1 MATTY
6 RYLLAD
12 LLTNDIIA
20 ELPLTGVA
28 FTQQLN
34 QAGTFSGHLMLSGIN
49 TDKFNVDASTIP
61 GKCGL
66 YVDRDGILVWGGVI
80 WGRQYNSQDQALTIQ
95 AREWISYFERRRITQ
110 TVDFVA
116 VDQLVIAKTLI
127 EDAQSVAF
135 GDIGVGYNSDGE
147 TTSGILIDRVY
158 YDYELKNVFQAIQ
171 DLSRQSDGFDFQ
183 IAISY
188 DAVTDLPRKDFNTYF
203 PRSGLVY
210 TPGDPACPVFE
221 FPAGNIVEYEYPED
235 GSTTANVIY
244 AIGAGSNE
252 GKLIGSAVHPTIYT
266 EGWAVLEDQVNYS
279 DVTDQTVLDNLAMGA
294 VNAFVIPPITMKVV
308 VPAFVDPVYGTYE
321 VGDDARIM
329 ITDDRFPNGLD
340 AIYRIVGSSV
350 QPGEDGP
357 ERVTLSLTLGTESE
371 IA

>member
-6 RYLLAD
+6 RYLFVD
-12 LLTNDIIA
+12 LLTNTIIA

-61 GKCGL
+61 AKCGL

-110 TVDFVA
+110 TVDFDA
-116 VDQLVIAKTLI
+116 IDQLVVAKTLI
-127 EDAQSVAF
+127 EDAQAVAS
-135 GDIGVGYNSDGE
+135 GDIGVEYNSAGQ
-147 TTSGILIDRVY
+147 TASGILVDRVY
-158 YDYELKNVFQAIQ
+158 YSYELKNVFQAIQ
-171 DLSRQSDGFDFQ
+171 DLSR
-183 IAISY
+183 
-188 DAVTDLPRKDFNTYF
+188 KDFNTYY

-210 TPGDPACPVFE
+210 TVGDINCPVFE

-235 GSTTANVIY
+235 GSTTANTIY
-244 AIGAGSNE
+244 ALGAGSNE
-252 GKLIGSAVHPTIYT
+252 GKLISAASHPTILT

-279 DVTDQTVLDNLAMGA
+279 DVTDSAVLDNLAMGA
-294 VNAFVIPPITMKVV
+294 VNAFTTPPITLKVV

-321 VGDDARIM
+321 VGDDARI
-329 ITDDRFPNGLD
+329 IIIDDRFPNGLD

-350 QPGEDGP
+350 EPGEDGP
-357 ERVTLSLTLGTESE
+357 ERVTLSLTTGTESE
-371 IA
+371 IV

>member
-6 RYLLAD
+6 RYLFVD
-12 LLTNDIIA
+12 LLTNTIIG

-34 QAGTFSGHLMLSGIN
+34 QAGTFSGHLLLSGIN
-49 TDKFNVDASTIP
+49 TDKFNVDNSTIP
-61 GKCGL
+61 AKCGL

-80 WGRQYNSQDQALTIQ
+80 WGRTYNSEEQTLSIT

-110 TVDFVA
+110 TVDFVGI
-116 VDQLVIAKTLI
+116 DQLVIAKTLI
-127 EDAQSVAF
+127 EDAQDKPY
-135 GDIGVGYNSDGE
+135 GDIGIGYNSEGE

-158 YDYELKNVFQAIQ
+158 YYYELKNVFQAIQ
-171 DLSRQSDGFDFQ
+171 DLSRQSDGFDFHVD
-183 IAISY
+183 IEY
-188 DAVTDLPRKDFNTYF
+188 DGVTGLPAKYFNTYY

-210 TPGDPACPVFE
+210 SVGDINVPVFE

-235 GSTTANVIY
+235 GSTAANSIY
-244 AIGAGSNE
+244 AVGAGSNE
-252 GKLIGSAVHPTIYT
+252 GKLISNAEHPTIYS
-266 EGWAVLEDQVNYS
+266 EGWALLEDQQTYS

-294 VNAFVIPPITMKVV
+294 VNAFVTPPITMKVV
-308 VPAFVDPVYGTYE
+308 VPAYVDPVYGTYE

-329 ITDDRFPNGLD
+329 ITDNRFPNGLD

-350 QPGEDGP
+350 EPGEDGP
-357 ERVTLSLTLGTESE
+357 ERVTLSLTTGTESE
-371 IA
+371 IV

>member
-1 MATTY
+1 MVTTY
-6 RYLLAD
+6 RYLFVD
-12 LLTNDIIA
+12 LLTNTIIA

-34 QAGTFSGHLMLSGIN
+34 QPGTFSGHLMLSGIN

-61 GKCGL
+61 AKCGL

-110 TVDFVA
+110 TVDFTA
-116 VDQLVIAKTLI
+116 IDQLVIAKTLI
-127 EDAQSVAF
+127 EDAQDVPY
-135 GDIGVGYNSDGE
+135 GDIGVGYNSEGE

-171 DLSRQSDGFDFQ
+171 DLSRQSDGFDFH
-183 IAISY
+183 IDISY
-188 DAVTDLPRKDFNTYF
+188 DPITDLPRKDFNTYY

-210 TPGDPACPVFE
+210 TVGDPLCPVFE

-235 GSTTANVIY
+235 GSTTANTIY
-244 AIGAGSNE
+244 AVGAGSNE
-252 GKLIGSAVHPTIYT
+252 GKLISAASHPTILT

-294 VNAFVIPPITMKVV
+294 VNAFVTPPITMKVV

-321 VGDDARIM
+321 VGDDARI
-329 ITDDRFPNGLD
+329 IIKDDRFPNGLD

-350 QPGEDGP
+350 EPGEDGP
-357 ERVTLSLTLGTESE
+357 ERVTLSLTTGTESE
-371 IA
+371 IV

>member
-1 MATTY
+1 VTTTY
-6 RYLLAD
+6 RYLLVD
-12 LLTNDIIA
+12 LLTNTIIA

-34 QAGTFSGHLMLSGIN
+34 QPGTFSGHLMLSGVN
-49 TDKFNVDASTIP
+49 TDQFNVDASTIP

-80 WGRQYNSQDQALTIQ
+80 WGRQYNSQDQALSIQ

-110 TVDFVA
+110 TVDFDA
-116 VDQLVIAKTLI
+116 VDQLVVAKTLI
-127 EDAQSVAF
+127 EDAQAVPY
-135 GDIGVGYNSDGE
+135 GDIGVGYNSEGE
-147 TTSGILIDRVY
+147 TTSGILVDRVY
-158 YDYELKNVFQAIQ
+158 YSYELKNVFQAIQ
-171 DLSRQSDGFDFQ
+171 DLSRQSDGFDFH
-183 IAISY
+183 IDISY
-188 DAVTDLPRKDFNTYF
+188 DAITDLPRKDFNTYY

-210 TPGDPACPVFE
+210 TAGDPACPVFE

-235 GSTTANVIY
+235 GSTTANTIY

-252 GKLIGSAVHPTIYT
+252 GKLISSASHPTILT

-279 DVTDQTVLDNLAMGA
+279 DVTDPTVLANLAMGA
-294 VNAFVIPPITMKVV
+294 VNAFATPPITMKVV

-350 QPGEDGP
+350 EPGENGP
-357 ERVTLSLTLGTESE
+357 ERVTLSLTTGTEAE
-371 IA
+371 IV